1 MRAVIDAHIELTVRK
16 SLWRNAIGTV
26 ESNGGFKGKRH
37 CTRDLDFLFDLSVS
51 AQKSMQSLG
60 LFGRRL
66 YSTKPPTIIPDA
78 ARVARTTSTP
88 LAVRLRRRKKF
99 GPVALGVSDA
109 TPEGLTPTEHARYQR
124 LRAKG
129 ELVQEDGMDV
139 TESQWLERLN
149 KKRSRVRGFKITKRN
164 GVEEK
169 EVLGRRVYLPNIIFR
184 LVRNNTPPGQ
194 PYNPYEA
201 TFRIPNSVTK
211 TDVRSYL
218 LAVYGVPTT
227 YIRTDNYISPIYR
240 RLGYKRKA
248 FKTYKRAVVG
258 LVDPFYYPLRLED
271 MEAKEKAE
279 REKWIEDNFQIQATR
294 AVQKYELLRL
304 TKGQAKG
311 WKFKEPLATKRS
323 HILRLVAEKRAKREG
338 LIFDQATE
346 WQQMRERGELI
357 TISKGNPP
365 SPASDSSVPN

>member
-1 MRAVIDAHIELTVRK
+1 MQFF
-16 SLWRNAIGTV
+16 SL
-26 ESNGGFKGKRH
+26 
-37 CTRDLDFLFDLSVS
+37 L
-51 AQKSMQSLG
+51 
-60 LFGRRL
+60 GRRL
-66 YSTKPPTIIPDA
+66 YSTKSPTIIPDA

-88 LAVRLRRRKKF
+88 LAVRIRRRKKI
-99 GPVALGVSDA
+99 GPVAVGTSDA

-129 ELVQEDGMDV
+129 ELMQSDGSNV

-149 KKRSRVRGFKITKRN
+149 EKRSRVRGFKTTIRN
-164 GVEEK
+164 GIEEK
-169 EVLGRRVYLPNIIFR
+169 KVLGRRIYLPNIIFR

-201 TFRIPNSVTK
+201 TFRIPNSLTK

-218 LAVYGVPTT
+218 LAVYGVNTT

-240 RLGYKRKA
+240 RLGHKRKA

-258 LVDPFYYPLRLED
+258 LVDPFYYPHRLED
-271 MEAKEKAE
+271 MAAKERTE

-294 AVQKYELLRL
+294 AIQKYELLRL

-311 WKFKEPLATKRS
+311 WKFKEPMATKRS
-323 HILRLVAEKRAKREG
+323 HILRLVAERREKREG
-338 LIFDQATE
+338 LVIDQAIE
-346 WQQMRERGELI
+346 WRQMRERGERI
-357 TISKGNPP
+357 TITKTNRPP
-365 SPASDSSVPN
+365 SDNSVPAVAN